1 MNLNRESQILR
12 NASALFS
19 AHLIGRLLSLILTV
33 FILPQKPNIIT
44 ESDIGCYFVAV
55 FVTGLVAS
63 IAELGLQGP
72 LIREITLNKNLAQN
86 YIGNALIIRLFL
98 SILAFGLM
106 IGISVWLNY
115 TDLTF
120 RLIILLGAAEL
131 INGLAQ
137 IYRCLF
143 RAFEKMKYES
153 VTVVAERLT
162 VVLVGG
168 GLIWFEIANLDEYG
182 LIVLMGSILNL
193 ILNFGIARLRF
204 VKFMFCLDWKLW
216 QILMAQALPFALG
229 NIFNLVYFRLDVILL
244 SKLIPDTTEAQST
257 NAWYGLAFTI
267 VNAFT
272 ILPGAYMGAVFPV
285 MSREFERKT
294 VQFRYIYTAAI
305 RWMILL
311 ALPFSIGLALVSE
324 EIAAEFFPKLEWE
337 QIVLPLQVLSISGGL
352 TFLTTVNITVLRST
366 NKRLAFSILTL
377 ITLSVNL
384 ALNILLI
391 PHYRHVG
398 SAFSM
403 LASEGVLLVLS
414 TIFISRSISKL
425 EYIGF
430 TWKAIIVSILMGL
443 ALYFTPSVLVWIRIV
458 GAISMYFGIMW
469 LWGELRHFSTT
480 QSLVKSQ
487 K

>member
-168 GLIWFEIANLDEYG
+168 
-182 LIVLMGSILNL
+182 
-193 ILNFGIARLRF
+193 
-204 VKFMFCLDWKLW
+204 
-216 QILMAQALPFALG
+216 
-229 NIFNLVYFRLDVILL
+229 
-244 SKLIPDTTEAQST
+244 
-257 NAWYGLAFTI
+257 
-267 VNAFT
+267 
-272 ILPGAYMGAVFPV
+272 
-285 MSREFERKT
+285 
-294 VQFRYIYTAAI
+294 
-305 RWMILL
+305 
-311 ALPFSIGLALVSE
+311 
-324 EIAAEFFPKLEWE
+324 
-337 QIVLPLQVLSISGGL
+337 
-352 TFLTTVNITVLRST
+352 
-366 NKRLAFSILTL
+366 
-377 ITLSVNL
+377 
-384 ALNILLI
+384 
-391 PHYRHVG
+391 
-398 SAFSM
+398 
-403 LASEGVLLVLS
+403 
-414 TIFISRSISKL
+414 
-425 EYIGF
+425 
-430 TWKAIIVSILMGL
+430 
-443 ALYFTPSVLVWIRIV
+443 
-458 GAISMYFGIMW
+458 
-469 LWGELRHFSTT
+469 
-480 QSLVKSQ
+480 
-487 K
+487 